1 MKITSSFFILI
12 ILSVNAYVQTSL
24 TRKGKRR
31 SQVSIS
37 LIVTTVIFLTW
48 VNQVY
53 NSVNELGN
61 TREPLGYMKIT
72 AP

>member
-1 MKITSSFFILI
+1 MKITSSFFI
-12 ILSVNAYVQTSL
+12 SATTFVNAYEQTSL

-48 VNQVY
+48 VNQVD

-61 TREPLGYMKIT
+61 TKELLAYMKII

>member
-24 TRKGKRR
+24 ARKLKRR

-37 LIVTTVIFLTW
+37 LTVPNVIFLTW
-48 VNQVY
+48 VNQVD
-53 NSVNELGN
+53 NSLNELGN
-61 TREPLGYMKIT
+61 TKDPLGYMKIT